1 MRLIKLDE
9 ITGEEI
15 LARAIL
21 TDGYK
26 ELLSEGTKL
35 KKDYVPKLIDMGIT
49 EVYIQDDKVSAE
61 DINILKE
68 EVTQKCREQVKSV
81 MSRHIYDHDDDSML
95 EISNTAD
102 SIICSIM
109 EEDEV
114 VEQIYD
120 IKERSADIYEHSINT
135 CSLSMLVSLKMKL
148 PNDVVHDIGVGCL
161 LHDIGLRYITVDY
174 EDKNL
179 DNMTEKELTE
189 YKKHP
194 VYGYSAVKTEN
205 WLSKTSKEI
214 ILCHHEKVDGSG
226 YPLHAKEMTTGVK
239 IASVCDFFDESICG
253 IGHVRLKVHEVV
265 EYLKA
270 FKGIKFDTDVVDVLL
285 DFTAVYPSKSTVVT
299 NHDELAV
306 VIRQNKGFPERP
318 VIQILANKDGENYI
332 EPKVVDLLEHNNVF
346 IKKVI
351 D

>member
-1 MRLIKLDE
+1 MKLIKLE
-9 ITGEEI
+9 EVTGEEI

-26 ELLSEGTKL
+26 ELLSEGSKI
-35 KKDYVPKLIDMGIT
+35 KKDYIPKLLDMGIT
-49 EVYIQDDKVSAE
+49 EIYVQDDKVSAE
-61 DINILKE
+61 DIVILKD
-68 EVTQKCREQVKSV
+68 EVTQKCKEQVRSV
-81 MSRHIYDHDDDSML
+81 ISRHIYDSDDDSMFT
-95 EISNTAD
+95 ISKTAD
-102 SIICSIM
+102 SIIDNIM

-148 PNDVVHDIGVGCL
+148 SNETVHDIGVGCL
-161 LHDIGLRYITVDY
+161 LHDIGLRYITIDY
-174 EDKNL
+174 ENKGFEEMNDK
-179 DNMTEKELTE
+179 EVAE

-214 ILCHHEKVDGSG
+214 ILCHHECIDGSG
-226 YPLHAKEMTTGVK
+226 YPLHAKEMSTAIK
-239 IASVCDFFDESICG
+239 IAAVCDFFDESICG
-253 IGHVRLKVHEVV
+253 IGRVRLKVHEVV

-270 FKGIKFDTDVVDVLL
+270 YKGILFDTRIVDELL
-285 DFTAVYPSKSTVVT
+285 DFTAVYPSKSSVLTSE
-299 NHDELAV
+299 DELAI
-306 VIRQNKGFPERP
+306 VIKQNKGFPERP
-318 VIQILANKDGENYI
+318 ILQLVADKNGNKYS
-332 EPKVVDLLEHNNVF
+332 EPKIIDLLEHNNIF